1 VDGTDALRLLAE
13 HVYAAIVSDLAMPKL
28 DGRGLYEEV
37 ERRWPS
43 AHGRLVFVTGYAEAE
58 EYDAF
63 LRQSGVPVLA
73 KPFTIADL
81 IGAVQR
87 AFLAR
92 PSGGP
97 PVTRLAESSEQRYRA
112 LVESS
117 RGLICTHDM
126 AGVLLSVNRAAADR
140 LGYAVDELVGR
151 SLGDFLAPSV
161 RAQFPQYLERLA
173 HASGDEGLMLVA
185 TRDGEERIWSY
196 SNVRCQEPGGSPY
209 VLGHAHDITDIKRS
223 DARARARRRRS
234 ARSPSSRSPPRT
246 RSTTR

>member
-1 VDGTDALRLLAE
+1 
-13 HVYAAIVSDLAMPKL
+13 
-28 DGRGLYEEV
+28 
-37 ERRWPS
+37 
-43 AHGRLVFVTGYAEAE
+43 
-58 EYDAF
+58 
-63 LRQSGVPVLA
+63 
-73 KPFTIADL
+73 
-81 IGAVQR
+81 
-87 AFLAR
+87 
-92 PSGGP
+92 
-97 PVTRLAESSEQRYRA
+97 VTRLAESSEQRYRA

-196 SNVRCQEPGGSPY
+196 SNVRCQEPGGPPY

-223 DARARARRRRS
+223 DARAGEAEALRSVGQLALATAHEINNPLTVIIASLQLMAARGQVPEEAASYVERAIRAGEQIRDIVRNMSRITRLELS
-234 ARSPSSRSPPRT
+234 RQAPQLPPVLDLRKSSDG
-246 RSTTR
+246 